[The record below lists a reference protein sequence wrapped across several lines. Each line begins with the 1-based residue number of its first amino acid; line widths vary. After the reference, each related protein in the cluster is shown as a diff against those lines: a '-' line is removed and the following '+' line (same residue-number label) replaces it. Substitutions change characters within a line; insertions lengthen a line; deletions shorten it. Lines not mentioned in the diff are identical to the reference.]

1 MSASA
6 QSTYYGQW
14 LCQNARKQALKT
26 GANAQNGTRAS
37 PLSTAPCGL
46 LMSDLQAVRATRTLP
61 PTARRV
67 GRARMQARQRFSPVL
82 PFCPQPPFSPRVN
95 SPCLRVPQNPTS
107 LGRLKCRCHRHRR
120 PRVPE
125 SRGTPPSQISA
136 SVVLRQA
143 TARAGAKQASSCA
156 PPCTSPR
163 PTPIMGIGFAK
174 KAQKQGVEPGA
185 NARNEDRARR

>member
-1 MSASA
+1 MGNGFVKTPVNRRSKPGPMPTMGLARVRYPPPLWIVDGRPASR
-6 QSTYYGQW
+6 
-14 LCQNARKQALKT
+14 ARW
-26 GANAQNGTRAS
+26 
-37 PLSTAPCGL
+37 
-46 LMSDLQAVRATRTLP
+46 RTLP
-61 PTARRV
+61 RTARRV